1 MTNIR
6 NLFRLI
12 LFYFAFS
19 YFIEN
24 TPFIAGM
31 GPGDML
37 GAATGMTGGASGG
50 EADKEKE
57 KEPEEPKDET
67 TEYSTN
73 NGYHVFDGDTIK
85 HVVDRN
91 LRDDLFSKIDTL
103 LIDLN
108 KKVTDIDVNYE
119 ERISKMR
126 ESIESVI
133 PKEEMATKL
142 KLAELYKKE
151 DEIHELGEGHRI
163 MI

>member
-19 YFIEN
+19 YLIKN
-24 TPFIAGM
+24 TPFTAGM
-31 GPGDML
+31 GMGDL
-37 GAATGMTGGASGG
+37 AGAATGMTGGAGG
-50 EADKEKE
+50 GAEKEKE
-57 KEPEEPKDET
+57 KEPEEPKEEE

-73 NGYHVFDGDTIK
+73 NGYHVFNGDEIK

-91 LRDDLFSKIDTL
+91 LRDDMFAKIDTL

-126 ESIESVI
+126 EAIESVI
-133 PKEEMATKL
+133 PKEAMATKL
-142 KLAELYKKE
+142 KLTELYKKE
-151 DEIHELGEGHRI
+151 DEIHELGQGHRM